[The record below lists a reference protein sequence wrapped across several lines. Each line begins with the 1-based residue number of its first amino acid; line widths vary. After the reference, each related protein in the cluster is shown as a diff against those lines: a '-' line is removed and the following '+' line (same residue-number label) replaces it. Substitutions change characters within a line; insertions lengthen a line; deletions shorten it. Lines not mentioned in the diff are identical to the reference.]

1 MRQNIEDHIDS
12 DLLSNAQR
20 HYEELFGVKNHMRTK
35 S

>member
-1 MRQNIEDHIDS
+1 MRHYVEDHIDT

-20 HYEELFGVKNHMRTK
+20 HYDELFGVKNHMRAK